1 MNLNFTLPIRSRP
14 STFPTKAADRSYD
27 NQTVLNPRKSDL
39 RVKKREPAPR
49 QNAGCFENIRPET
62 S

>member
-14 STFPTKAADRSYD
+14 STLPTKAANCSYD
-27 NQTVLNPRKSDL
+27 NQTSRKSDL
-39 RVKKREPAPR
+39 RVKKRAQAPR
-49 QNAGCFENIRPET
+49 QNAGCSENTRPET